1 MLVKLD
7 FLNNWA
13 NKKVDINN
21 NFTFPEDKPTQIY
34 IVDKP
39 GATQS
44 VIFMGHKSNKYD
56 VDGPF
61 FTSKIMNYPLGGG
74 ASGRLFLNLRE
85 DKGYTYGVYSFFN
98 GDQDKGSF
106 MVFSSVK
113 TQATDSALTEILFEI
128 ENYIEN
134 GISDEELL
142 STKSSMLNSDALKYE
157 SPMKK
162 MSFLNNMLKY
172 NLDKSYITKQ
182 ANILNDISKKEID
195 KLVGESIQ
203 KDKLAIVIVGN
214 SYLIKNKLKNLTDKK
229 GRKYNYTINE
239 IK

>member
-1 MLVKLD
+1 
-7 FLNNWA
+7 
-13 NKKVDINN
+13 
-21 NFTFPEDKPTQIY
+21 
-34 IVDKP
+34 
-39 GATQS
+39 
-44 VIFMGHKSNKYD
+44 
-56 VDGPF
+56 
-61 FTSKIMNYPLGGG
+61 MNYPLGGG

-134 GISDEELL
+134 GISDEELR

-162 MSFLNNMLKY
+162 MSFLNKMLKY

-214 SYLIKNKLKNLTDKK
+214 SYLIKDKLKNLTDKEGK
-229 GRKYNYTINE
+229 KYNYTINE